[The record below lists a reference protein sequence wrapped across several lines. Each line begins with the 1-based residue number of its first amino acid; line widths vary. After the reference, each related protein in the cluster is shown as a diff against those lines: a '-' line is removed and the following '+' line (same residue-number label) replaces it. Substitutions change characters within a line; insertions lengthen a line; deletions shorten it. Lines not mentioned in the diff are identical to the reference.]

1 MLSSGII
8 LSLKIF
14 VPFFVLA
21 AWLLIGAVAT
31 FLLWKE
37 ADLFL
42 EYRWRTATY
51 SQITKIL
58 LLTILCIFFPP
69 LPLYMAWKDGLFS
82 REG

>member
-1 MLSSGII
+1 MLSSGIV

-14 VPFFVLA
+14 VPVFALA
-21 AWLLIGAVAT
+21 AWFLIGTVAT

-58 LLTILCIFFPP
+58 LLTVLCIIFPP
-69 LPLYMAWKDGLFS
+69 LPLYMAWQDGLFS
-82 REG
+82 RKG